1 MSQRSVDVLLADDH
15 VLIRAGIRA
24 LLEGMGGVHVVAE
37 ASDGREAI
45 ALVARHRPDI
55 VLMDIVMKGMNGL
68 EATAQ
73 ITRDH
78 PNCRVVILSVNSA
91 EEYVLRAMRAGAA
104 GYLLKDSATHEL
116 RLAIDAVMN
125 GQSYLSPPISR
136 QVIDQY
142 VRRVGSDTMPS
153 EALTTRQR
161 EILQLIS
168 EGRSTKEIAHQLHLS
183 VKTVESHR
191 ARIMERL
198 DIHDVPGLVRYAIRN
213 GLTTV
218 EN

>member
-1 MSQRSVDVLLADDH
+1 MSLRNVDVLLADDH

-24 LLEGMGGVHVVAE
+24 LLEVMGGVRVVAE

-45 ALVARHRPDI
+45 SLVAKHRPDV
-55 VLMDIVMKGMNGL
+55 VLMDIVMKELNGL

-78 PNCRVVILSVNSA
+78 PHSRVIILSVNSA

-136 QVIDQY
+136 QVIDKY
-142 VRRVGSDTMPS
+142 VRRVGGDSISS
-153 EALTTRQR
+153 EALTGRQR
-161 EILQLIS
+161 EVLQLIS
-168 EGRSTKEIAHQLHLS
+168 EGRSTKEIAHQLQLS
-183 VKTVESHR
+183 VKTVEAHR
-191 ARIMERL
+191 SRIMERL
-198 DIHDVPGLVRYAIRN
+198 DIHDVPGLVRYAIRT

>member
-1 MSQRSVDVLLADDH
+1 MPRKSVDVLLADDH
-15 VLIRAGIRA
+15 VLVRAGIRA
-24 LLEGMGGVHVVAE
+24 LLEGMGGVRVVAE
-37 ASDGREAI
+37 AGDGREAI
-45 ALVARHRPDI
+45 SLVAEHRPDI
-55 VLMDIVMKGMNGL
+55 VLMDIAMKELNGL

-78 PNCRVVILSVNSA
+78 PHSRVIILSVNSA

-136 QVIDQY
+136 QVIDKY
-142 VRRVGSDTMPS
+142 VSRVGGDTMPS
-153 EALTTRQR
+153 EALTSRQR

-168 EGRSTKEIAHQLHLS
+168 EGRSTKEIAHQLNLS
-183 VKTVESHR
+183 VKTVEAHR
-191 ARIMERL
+191 TRIMERL
-198 DIHDVPGLVRYAIRN
+198 NIHDVPGLVRYAIRT